1 MPIEKVSKGYSWGK
15 TGKVYKQRW
24 RAEKQGKA
32 IKISQTKLN
41 SRRKK

>member
-1 MPIEKVSKGYSWGK
+1 MPIKKVKGGWKFGK

-32 IKISQTKLN
+32 IKSSQLN